1 MENKNYEVGNLIELQ
16 EEWCSGDD
24 EIYKPGTLGVV
35 IDAENGPWADFH
47 KQRMV
52 LWVKWPT
59 GYVGAVF
66 PERIKK
72 VGVGE

>member
-24 EIYKPGTLGVV
+24 EVYQPGTLGVV
-35 IDAENGPWADFH
+35 IDTASRLSLNP
-47 KQRMV
+47 KSKV

-72 VGVGE
+72 VCGVG